1 MASIIAI
8 VRGAPSASK
17 YEARTGATQRYPGDK
32 LTGRPPKATELDNV
46 DIDIE
51 IAVNAGR
58 RQL

>member
-32 LTGRPPKATELDNV
+32 LTGRPPKATEPDNV
-46 DIDIE
+46 ESEMTVD
-51 IAVNAGR
+51 AGR